1 MCVRA
6 CLCFSTRHLT
16 YRRVSNRDIARAP
29 SRDWMRKV
37 CVCVCVFRNGFSET
51 RRSCVLTSV
60 LTCYVR
66 VLALVAVVCGE
77 RCARVT
83 RAKCQGQSP
92 LLALTQSHASMH
104 THTHTRAANKLARPA
119 RMGPG
124 GGGRSKSAGH
134 RRGRRTAWTRGKVI
148 YSASE

>member
-37 CVCVCVFRNGFSET
+37 CVCVCVFRDGFSET

-104 THTHTRAANKLARPA
+104 THTHTRSKQVSA
-119 RMGPG
+119 PG
-124 GGGRSKSAGH
+124 TYGTG
-134 RRGRRTAWTRGKVI
+134 RGRAVKVGRAPERTTYCLDARKSYILGQ
-148 YSASE
+148 